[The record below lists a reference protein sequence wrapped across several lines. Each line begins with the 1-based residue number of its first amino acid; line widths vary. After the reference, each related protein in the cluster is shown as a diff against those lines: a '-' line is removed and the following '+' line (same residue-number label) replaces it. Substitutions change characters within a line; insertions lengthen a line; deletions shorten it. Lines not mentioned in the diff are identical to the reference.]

1 MLAIII
7 CTVILILIGAA
18 IGIALGVSLNR
29 NTGSFRWNP
38 TGIVVLGNG
47 TAGSESNQLNRP
59 FGIYIDNND
68 ILYITDFGNNRIQK
82 MILSTGVITT
92 IAGNITAGNSNTQL
106 NGPEFVYP
114 DGNQNIYVPDYY
126 NYRIQRFPSGSLIG
140 TTIAGTGT
148 PGNATNQFNG
158 IKNIWLD
165 SSYQYLYEVESLNNR
180 VMRFSTNSI
189 NGTAGTVV
197 AGGNNPGNNTDQL
210 NNPQGIYYDTS
221 SNSMYIAN
229 YGGHTIIKWIPG
241 ASNGSVVAGTSGQSG
256 NTSSLLNS
264 PLDVRVDQYQNIYVA
279 DSRNFRIQ
287 RFCVKN
293 GNQGTTIA
301 GGNGAGNSTIHL
313 AQPRSLHFD
322 SQMNLYVSDTTNH
335 RIIKFVKV

>member
-7 CTVILILIGAA
+7 CTIILILIGAA

-29 NTGSFRWNP
+29 STGSFRWNP
-38 TGIVVLGNG
+38 TGIV
-47 TAGSESNQLNRP
+47 E
-59 FGIYIDNND
+59 
-68 ILYITDFGNNRIQK
+68 
-82 MILSTGVITT
+82 
-92 IAGNITAGNSNTQL
+92 NSNTQL

-241 ASNGSVVAGTSGQSG
+241 ASNGSVAAGTSGESG

-301 GGNGAGNSTIHL
+301 GGNGAGNSSIHL